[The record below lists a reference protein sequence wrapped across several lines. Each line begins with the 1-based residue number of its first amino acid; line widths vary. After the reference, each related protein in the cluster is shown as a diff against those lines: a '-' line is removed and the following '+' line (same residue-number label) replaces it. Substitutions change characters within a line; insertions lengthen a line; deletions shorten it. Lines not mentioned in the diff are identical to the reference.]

1 MTHSPIAQLSRI
13 ATLVLLALGWFPAL
27 AQQSTTGNVVV
38 PTLVQFIGVLTNS
51 SGKPLTGVTGMT
63 FSLYAGQEGGAP
75 LWMET
80 QSVQPNQNG
89 QYIVLLGSTT
99 SQGLP
104 TELFTSGEARWLGV
118 QAEGQAEQP
127 RVMLLSVPYALKA
140 ADAETLGGKPASSY
154 MLLPANPG
162 VASAGRAESAAA
174 KPGSATAA
182 LTGSGTPDFVAKFD
196 SSGTNLI
203 SSSLYDNGNVGLGT
217 TSPQG
222 KFHID
227 APGDSGWT
235 QYLQTPKTGNMRNSV
250 GFFNSTGTNIASLL
264 TDVNYN
270 NTADFGIDVPNGSPR
285 LYISSSGNV
294 GIGTTS
300 PVSTLEVNGTGTF
313 TGAVTAGS
321 YNIGG
326 NLFDS
331 GSYVNANAFVGFAGN
346 TSTTG
351 IDNTASGAFALHF
364 NTTGEDNTANGISA
378 LYANTMGINN
388 TASGAFALQSNNTGN
403 YNTASGWDALY
414 YNTTGS
420 YNTALGYNAGPDS
433 TTPTLINST
442 AIGAFADVTQ
452 SNSLVLGSTY
462 SINGCG
468 VENGCV
474 STNVGIGTTAPANTL
489 DVYDSGNGG
498 LGTISAT
505 TSATNSAVLGV
516 NNSTTT
522 STGANGGYFT
532 TNSPAGSGIVAEN
545 LSASGNNYAAYL
557 DGNVH
562 ITGTLSKSTGM
573 FKIDHPLDPA
583 NKYLSHSFVE
593 SPDMMNVYNGNIRTD
608 KRGRAVV
615 VLPDYFEALNR
626 DFRYQLTVIGQFAQA
641 IVAKEISHNRFTIK
655 TNRPG
660 VEVSWQVTGIRH
672 DAYADAHRIATEEM
686 KPANE
691 QGRYLHP
698 ELFGAPPELAIG
710 RLMLPVRETDHPHV
724 ASAGETTPKSRNAG
738 VAASHFGESK

>member
-1 MTHSPIAQLSRI
+1 M
-13 ATLVLLALGWFPAL
+13 
-27 AQQSTTGNVVV
+27 
-38 PTLVQFIGVLTNS
+38 
-51 SGKPLTGVTGMT
+51 
-63 FSLYAGQEGGAP
+63 
-75 LWMET
+75 
-80 QSVQPNQNG
+80 
-89 QYIVLLGSTT
+89 
-99 SQGLP
+99 
-104 TELFTSGEARWLGV
+104 
-118 QAEGQAEQP
+118 
-127 RVMLLSVPYALKA
+127 
-140 ADAETLGGKPASSY
+140 
-154 MLLPANPG
+154 
-162 VASAGRAESAAA
+162 
-174 KPGSATAA
+174 
-182 LTGSGTPDFVAKFD
+182 
-196 SSGTNLI
+196 
-203 SSSLYDNGNVGLGT
+203 
-217 TSPQG
+217 
-222 KFHID
+222 
-227 APGDSGWT
+227 
-235 QYLQTPKTGNMRNSV
+235 
-250 GFFNSTGTNIASLL
+250 
-264 TDVNYN
+264 
-270 NTADFGIDVPNGSPR
+270 
-285 LYISSSGNV
+285 
-294 GIGTTS
+294 
-300 PVSTLEVNGTGTF
+300 
-313 TGAVTAGS
+313 
-321 YNIGG
+321 
-326 NLFDS
+326 
-331 GSYVNANAFVGFAGN
+331 
-346 TSTTG
+346 
-351 IDNTASGAFALHF
+351 
-364 NTTGEDNTANGISA
+364 
-378 LYANTMGINN
+378 
-388 TASGAFALQSNNTGN
+388 
-403 YNTASGWDALY
+403 
-414 YNTTGS
+414 
-420 YNTALGYNAGPDS
+420 
-433 TTPTLINST
+433 
-442 AIGAFADVTQ
+442 
-452 SNSLVLGSTY
+452 
-462 SINGCG
+462 
-468 VENGCV
+468 ENGCV